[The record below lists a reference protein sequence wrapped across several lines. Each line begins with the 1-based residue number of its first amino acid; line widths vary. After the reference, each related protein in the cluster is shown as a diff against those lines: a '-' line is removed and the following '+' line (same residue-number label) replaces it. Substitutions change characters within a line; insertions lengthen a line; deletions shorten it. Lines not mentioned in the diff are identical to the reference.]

1 MSVFNQSRS
10 TIIKL
15 IFIAMFVIIA
25 LQLFNLQVISGK
37 YQQLARDNALFPKRI
52 YPTRGI
58 IYDRKGK
65 AILDNTVLYD
75 LMVIPSEVKN
85 FDTLEFCRMMEI
97 DTAEFRNRLVTAII
111 KNTRVRPSIFEDL
124 LPPILH
130 ARLEE
135 NLWKYKGFYL
145 QDRPVRVY
153 PFNAAAHI
161 MGYVGEVDSAILRR
175 SNYFYQLGDYVGRSG
190 LEQYYES
197 VLMGRRGVQYMIRDN
212 KNRLVG
218 RYENGEFDTA
228 AIAGRNL
235 RTYIDVEVQ
244 QLAEKLMTNKVGA
257 VVAIDPK
264 TGGIIAMCSGP
275 NFNPNNLTGPEKQKN
290 YQKLVLDV
298 SGPLLNRAIKG
309 LYPPG
314 SAFKPLGALIA
325 LNDGIINPSF
335 GYPCGGRYLACG
347 HGKPKCTHHNA
358 GHAANLRL
366 SIANSC
372 NSYYAHLYRMTVDN
386 PQFRGVKNGYAHWRE
401 YANNFGLGNRLGVD
415 LPSEDKG
422 NIPDTSVY
430 NRVYRNAWNSCTN
443 LTLGIGQDMMLATPM
458 QLANAM
464 CIVANKGYYY
474 TPHFVE
480 KFDNET
486 QEDTLLH
493 KFRKKHEVLTRIAD
507 ASYEEVISG
516 MQDVVERGTARIAM
530 IPGINICAK
539 TGTAENFRILD
550 GRRVQLK
557 DNSVFVCFAPRE
569 NPRIAIAVVV
579 ENAGFGSTWAA
590 PIASLMMEKYL
601 NDTLRE
607 ERKKE
612 VERIAAANLMP
623 AWLQREQY
631 KADSARAAYWA
642 GLTKD
647 STNYRKYLRKG
658 AVAPP
663 KTDSVPAKVPK
674 RFTQREAIIDKQK
687 KTAITT
693 T

>member
-1 MSVFNQSRS
+1 MPVFNQSRS
-10 TIIKL
+10 TIIRL
-15 IFIAMFVIIA
+15 IFIGMFVIIA
-25 LQLFNLQVISGK
+25 LQLFNLQVLSGK
-37 YQQLARDNALFPKRI
+37 YQQLARENALFPKRI
-52 YPTRGI
+52 YPSRGI

-65 AILDNTVLYD
+65 AILDNTILYD
-75 LMVIPSEVKN
+75 LMVIPAEVKN
-85 FDTLEFCRMMEI
+85 LDTLEFCRMMEI
-97 DTAEFRNRLVTAII
+97 DTAEFRQRIITAII

-124 LPPILH
+124 LPPVLH

-190 LEQYYES
+190 LEQTYES
-197 VLMGRRGVQYMIRDN
+197 VLMGRRGVQFMIRDN

-218 RYENGEFDTA
+218 RYENGKFDTA

-235 RTYIDVEVQ
+235 RTYIDIEVQ
-244 QLAEKLMTNKVGA
+244 QLAEKLMTNKVGGL
-257 VVAIDPK
+257 VAIDPK
-264 TGGIIAMCSGP
+264 TGGIIAMVSGP
-275 NFNPNNLTGPEKQKN
+275 NFNPNDLTGPEKQKN
-290 YQKLVLDV
+290 YQRMVLDV

-314 SAFKPLGALIA
+314 SAYKPLGALVA
-325 LNDGIINPSF
+325 LNDGIIGPSF
-335 GYPCGGRYLACG
+335 GYPCTGRYYACG
-347 HGKPKCTHHNA
+347 HGKPACTHNNA

-372 NSYYAHLYRMTVDN
+372 NAYYAHLYRMTVDN
-386 PQFRGVKNGYAHWRE
+386 PQFRSVKKGYAHWRE
-401 YANNFGLGNRLGVD
+401 YANNFGLGDRLGVD

-430 NRVYRNAWNSCTN
+430 NRVYRGAWNSCTN
-443 LTLGIGQDMMLATPM
+443 LTLGIGQDMMLATPL

-480 KFDNET
+480 KFDGET
-486 QEDTLLH
+486 EKDTLLDKYRRRH
-493 KFRKKHEVLTRIAD
+493 NVLTRISDTA
-507 ASYEEVISG
+507 YEAVIGG
-516 MQDVVERGTARIAM
+516 MQDVVERGTATAAR

-569 NPRIAIAVVV
+569 NPKIAIAVVV

-590 PIASLMMEKYL
+590 PIASLMVEKYL
-601 NDTLRE
+601 NDTLRA

-623 AWLQREQY
+623 SWLAREQF

-658 AVAPP
+658 QAAPP
-663 KTDSVPAKVPK
+663 KKDSVPSTDTRTLMLK
-674 RFTQREAIIDKQK
+674 EGILQK
-687 KTAITT
+687 KNKKPVNA
-693 T
+693 

>member
-1 MSVFNQSRS
+1 M
-10 TIIKL
+10 
-15 IFIAMFVIIA
+15 IFIGMFVVIA
-25 LQLFNLQVISGK
+25 LQLFNLQVLSGK
-37 YQQLARDNALFPKRI
+37 YQQLAMENALFPKRI

-58 IYDRKGK
+58 IYDRNGK

-75 LMVIPSEVKN
+75 LMVIPAEVKN
-85 FDTLEFCRMMEI
+85 L
-97 DTAEFRNRLVTAII
+97 DTAEFCRIMEIDSAEFVKRMRNIVF
-111 KNTRVRPSIFEDL
+111 KNSRVRPSIFEDL
-124 LPPILH
+124 LTPMLH

-135 NLWKYKGFYL
+135 NIWKYKGFYL
-145 QDRPVRVY
+145 QDRPVRIY
-153 PFNAAAHI
+153 PFNAASHI

-197 VLMGRRGVQYMIRDN
+197 VLMGRRGVQYMLRDN

-218 RYENGEFDTA
+218 RYENGRYDTA
-228 AIAGRNL
+228 AVAGRNL
-235 RTYIDVEVQ
+235 RTYIDIELQ

-257 VVAIDPK
+257 VVALEPR
-264 TGGIIAMCSGP
+264 TGGILAMCSGP
-275 NFNPNNLTGPEKQKN
+275 NFNPNDLTGPDKQKN
-290 YQKLVLDV
+290 YARLVLDV

-314 SAFKPLGALIA
+314 SAYKPLGALMA
-325 LNDGIINPSF
+325 LNDGIIDPSF
-335 GYPCGGRYLACG
+335 GYPCTGRYYACG
-347 HGKPKCTHHNA
+347 HGKPACTHNNA

-372 NSYYAHLYRMTVDN
+372 NSYYAHVYRLTVDN
-386 PQFRGVKNGYAHWRE
+386 PQFKGVKKGYAHWKE
-401 YANNFGLGNRLGVD
+401 YANNFGLGDRLGVD

-422 NIPDTSVY
+422 NIPDTAVY
-430 NRVYRNAWNSCTN
+430 NRVYRGSWNSCTN
-443 LTLGIGQDMMLATPM
+443 LTLGIGQDMMLATPL

-474 TPHFVE
+474 TPHFV
-480 KFDNET
+480 KSFDNET
-486 QEDTLLH
+486 EEDTILH
-493 KFRKKHEVLTRIAD
+493 KFRRKHAVLTRIPDTA
-507 ASYEEVISG
+507 YEAVISG
-516 MQDVVERGTARIAM
+516 MQDVVERGTAMAAR

-550 GRRVQLK
+550 GKRVQLK

-569 NPRIAIAVVV
+569 NPKIAIAVIV

-601 NDTLRE
+601 NDTLRA
-607 ERKKE
+607 ERVKE

-623 AWLQREQY
+623 AWLEREQY

-642 GLTKD
+642 NLTKD
-647 STNYRKYLRKG
+647 STNYMKYLKKG
-658 AVAPP
+658 NTP
-663 KTDSVPAKVPK
+663 KQDTVPAKPP
-674 RFTQREAIIDKQK
+674 R
-687 KTAITT
+687 KTTMLKEGIPGNKNHKPVKA
-693 T
+693 